1 MKIIISFFTI
11 ALLALFSCTTPTGS
25 TSGGGSSGGTTA
37 AKATHISAS
46 ALKGVYLTGS
56 ATVSRSVARSVTARD
71 IIASSGAS
79 LGGIATDGTPT
90 PIVFQDGNGNTVTA
104 TVSQALQ
111 LSATYLLL
119 DYTVNATTTTAALN
133 VTTGALASLNT
144 PPDNWSGV
152 YTVGASA
159 WYEAGGSIVRA
170 SLDTGSPTVLSAGSL
185 TYSST
190 GVGGENN
197 VSNGVVTNWPSDAT
211 IYVDSNLTAYV
222 VQATNSQSIKGMAIF
237 ANGATVDFGKDQGDV
252 RVLGLF
258 GSGIQAHSL
267 QTTVDPTTQKPYFI
281 SGTDE
286 WDGNPMN
293 AGGSTITGYRVQILP
308 VTFDASA
315 DPVVN
320 FAGSTGNAV
329 PLAAVHLCNG
339 NGTTYDYPTSQISHF
354 GPGLSS
360 SDTVFSDGPKTLG
373 VSFSGGVP
381 SITMYDT
388 SAIPAAGSIGYPSNF
403 VYSGGN
409 LYFGPSASQTI
420 GIVTLGNPS
429 TATTLVTGVGTIQA
443 WAIVGGVL
451 FWVDDSGSWK
461 APVNGSTLGQAVQWT
476 GGTVTAITQ

>member
-1 MKIIISFFTI
+1 MKITPWILS
-11 ALLALFSCTTPTGS
+11 ALIVLVFLFACQSPTSTPVQ
-25 TSGGGSSGGTTA
+25 TA
-37 AKATHISAS
+37 PPTAPGKATHISAS
-46 ALKGVYLTGS
+46 ALKGVYITGS
-56 ATVSRSVARSVTARD
+56 ATVSRSVTARD
-71 IIASSGAS
+71 IIASSGAT
-79 LGGIATDGTPT
+79 LGGIAADGTPT

-104 TVSQALQ
+104 TVSRALQ

-119 DYTVNATTTTAALN
+119 DYTVNTTTTTAVLN
-133 VTTGALASLNT
+133 VATGSLASLNT
-144 PPDNWSGV
+144 VPDNWLGV
-152 YTVGASA
+152 YTVGNQA
-159 WYEAGGSIVRA
+159 WYEAGGSIVEA
-170 SLDTGSPTVLSAGSL
+170 SLDTGVPSVLSSGSL
-185 TYSST
+185 TYAAT
-190 GVGGENN
+190 GVGGESN
-197 VSNGVVTNWPSDAT
+197 VSTGVVTSWPSDAT

-222 VQATNSQSIKGMAIF
+222 VQATNSQSIKGTAIL
-237 ANGATVDFGKDQGDV
+237 ANGTTVDFGKDYGI
-252 RVLGLF
+252 GGMTSLF
-258 GSGIQAHSL
+258 GIGIQPHQL
-267 QTTVDPTTQKPYFI
+267 PITVDPATGKPYYI
-281 SGTDE
+281 AGTDE
-286 WDGNPMN
+286 WNGDPMN

-308 VTFDASA
+308 VTFDSSA

-320 FAGSTGNAV
+320 FSTLNNVV

-339 NGTTYDYPTSQISHF
+339 NGNGITYDYPTSQISHF

-373 VSFSGGVP
+373 VSFAGGVP

-420 GIVTLGNPS
+420 GIVTLGNSS

-451 FWVDDSGSWK
+451 FWIDDSGSWK
-461 APVNGSTLGQAVQWT
+461 APVNGGSLGQAVQWT